1 MYSSSMYSS
10 SMSSSSSMADQLL
23 MCSCGSSTSCTTSWT
38 RRNPGRRFYCCKKK
52 GRGCGFVAWAD
63 PPMCPRSMEVIPE
76 LLSRCN
82 KYEEIAKSRAKENL
96 KLKVLLGCSWFLFV
110 MYLSFK

>member
-1 MYSSSMYSS
+1 MSSS
-10 SMSSSSSMADQLL
+10 SMSSSSSMADQLV
-23 MCSCGSSTSCTTSWT
+23 MCLCGSSTSCTTSWT

-52 GRGCGFVAWAD
+52 GKGCGFVAWAD
-63 PPMCPRSMEVIPE
+63 PPIYPRSMEVIPG

>member
-1 MYSSSMYSS
+1 
-10 SMSSSSSMADQLL
+10 MSWLL
-23 MCSCGSSTSCTTSWT
+23 GLLGVIWPRNRATCYLVCRPHEEAEGDD
-38 RRNPGRRFYCCKKK
+38 RRMVQ

-63 PPMCPRSMEVIPE
+63 PPMCPRSIEVIHG

-82 KYEEIAKSRAKENL
+82 KYEEIAKSREKENL

-110 MYLSFK
+110 MYLSFI